1 MIIDQRG
8 VYNAFNTLF
17 KKEANTSKYDRSVS
31 IMSEAR
37 FYQRLVVVGCVF
49 VILIV
54 PSLFLKASM
63 DEVIVVGDKRNSNL
77 R

>member
-1 MIIDQRG
+1 
-8 VYNAFNTLF
+8 
-17 KKEANTSKYDRSVS
+17 
-31 IMSEAR
+31 
-37 FYQRLVVVGCVF
+37 VVVGCVF